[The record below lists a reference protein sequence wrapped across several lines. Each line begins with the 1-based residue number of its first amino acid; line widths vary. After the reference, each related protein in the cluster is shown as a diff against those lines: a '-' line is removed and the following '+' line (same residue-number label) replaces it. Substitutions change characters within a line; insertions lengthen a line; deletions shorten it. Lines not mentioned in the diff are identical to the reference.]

1 VRIRPPGSF
10 ERWGPLA
17 VALITFLLAFL
28 ARISNFQT
36 AFPRGVPQLSPL
48 DEMYHAKRI
57 IYSATHP
64 FRVLNYDPNLAPRGS
79 FCPWPPLYDMSAGVV
94 VRLLGGRTSAGA
106 VVRASWFPP
115 IVSSLVAAFVAVW
128 LARRLG
134 SKAGILAGVGAAFS
148 TYFLDLSRLAAI
160 DHHFLEFPLV
170 LGLMGGVWVAARAT
184 TVREAIR
191 GGGILGLA
199 LTIALLI
206 QTALL
211 FAAAVALI
219 AILLLDPRRHFPRVA
234 AACGFL
240 LSAGIL
246 FLYRR
251 LQPPGYPDNQW
262 YLGIPHATALAGAGI
277 ACAAQLW
284 LLKRSWRFLWTILV
298 GLAIG
303 GVAAACVPDAAA
315 AVAEGS
321 HFLGGDPW
329 LKSIEEF
336 QPLFFR
342 PRSVWWI
349 DLCFLGGGF
358 FLTVPMAATQRWR
371 RGGRAFLL
379 LFALAY
385 SFAAI
390 SSMRFLAVAA
400 PLCAISGAVAV
411 LDLQKHRG
419 GVLARAAAVVLLLPS
434 LLLSTEKI
442 LHPNPSI
449 TADKVP
455 LIKAAE
461 FMRSESA
468 PGRVL
473 CPWSWGHL
481 FNVVAGRGVLL
492 DNFGPA
498 AGRTDFENAAGIIL
512 AARESEVADYCAANG
527 VRFLVLQDPLPYFA
541 AQAELSGLP
550 RSAFEARIS
559 SRSELPVTP
568 LMRSTFWWRAYFEA
582 GGERPGSGLA
592 GAAFREFRLLRVETE
607 PSGIRSTV
615 QVWQFAPH
623 GPAVQKKTV
632 PISRDRF
639 PSQR

>member
-1 VRIRPPGSF
+1 
-10 ERWGPLA
+10 
-17 VALITFLLAFL
+17 
-28 ARISNFQT
+28 
-36 AFPRGVPQLSPL
+36 
-48 DEMYHAKRI
+48 
-57 IYSATHP
+57 
-64 FRVLNYDPNLAPRGS
+64 
-79 FCPWPPLYDMSAGVV
+79 
-94 VRLLGGRTSAGA
+94 
-106 VVRASWFPP
+106 
-115 IVSSLVAAFVAVW
+115 
-128 LARRLG
+128 
-134 SKAGILAGVGAAFS
+134 
-148 TYFLDLSRLAAI
+148 
-160 DHHFLEFPLV
+160 
-170 LGLMGGVWVAARAT
+170 
-184 TVREAIR
+184 
-191 GGGILGLA
+191 
-199 LTIALLI
+199 
-206 QTALL
+206 
-211 FAAAVALI
+211 
-219 AILLLDPRRHFPRVA
+219 
-234 AACGFL
+234 
-240 LSAGIL
+240 
-246 FLYRR
+246 
-251 LQPPGYPDNQW
+251 
-262 YLGIPHATALAGAGI
+262 
-277 ACAAQLW
+277 
-284 LLKRSWRFLWTILV
+284 
-298 GLAIG
+298 
-303 GVAAACVPDAAA
+303 
-315 AVAEGS
+315 
-321 HFLGGDPW
+321 
-329 LKSIEEF
+329 
-336 QPLFFR
+336 
-342 PRSVWWI
+342 
-349 DLCFLGGGF
+349 
-358 FLTVPMAATQRWR
+358 
-371 RGGRAFLL
+371 
-379 LFALAY
+379 
-385 SFAAI
+385 
-390 SSMRFLAVAA
+390 MRFLAVAA

-473 CPWSWGHL
+473 GPWSWGHL

-582 GGERPGSGLA
+582 GRERPGSGLA

-607 PSGIRSTV
+607 PKPSGIRSTV
-615 QVWQFAPH
+615 QIWQFAPH
-623 GPAVQKKTV
+623 GPAVPKKTV